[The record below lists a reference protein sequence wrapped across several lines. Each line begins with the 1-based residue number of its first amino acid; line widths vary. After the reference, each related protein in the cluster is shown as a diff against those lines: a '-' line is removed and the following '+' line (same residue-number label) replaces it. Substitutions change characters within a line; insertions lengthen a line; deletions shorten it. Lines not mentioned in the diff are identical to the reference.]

1 VTLFGIGLVV
11 GVVPSIT
18 ALVLEYSAPQR
29 RNVNTAVAF
38 AGIGIGDAASAVVAA
53 TVVPAFGFR
62 SEFLVGGLAALV
74 ILPLA
79 VAFLPD
85 SLAHL
90 RAAGR
95 EADARRWAARL
106 GIDPEPGPEPEPT
119 GPAVAGRFTA
129 LFAGGRA

>member
-1 VTLFGIGLVV
+1 MG
-11 GVVPSIT
+11 GV
-18 ALVLEYSAPQR
+18 
-29 RNVNTAVAF
+29 
-38 AGIGIGDAASAVVAA
+38 
-53 TVVPAFGFR
+53 
-62 SEFLVGGLAALV
+62 AALV

-79 VAFLPD
+79 VAFLPE

-106 GIDPEPGPEPEPT
+106 GIEPEPGPEPEPT

-129 LFAGGRA
+129 LFAGGRAR